1 MNSFKIIFYISL
13 IFIPI
18 VAILI
23 FITAGMIY
31 TGMDVT
37 TARTL
42 ECQNVVV
49 ENTSAIDSGGM
60 SYFIIVND
68 TPRMIL
74 DTKKI
79 SVIKKWAK
87 INSGDTVYMKL
98 GKQTG
103 VFC

>member
-1 MNSFKIIFYISL
+1 MIKTTFYISL

-23 FITAGMIY
+23 FIMAGMVY
-31 TGMDVT
+31 TGMDAT
-37 TARTL
+37 TTRTL

-49 ENTSAIDSGGM
+49 ENTLAVNSGGM

-74 DTKKI
+74 DTTKI

-87 INSGDTVYMKL
+87 INLGDIVYMKL
-98 GKQTG
+98 GKQTA